1 MLVLCIVNNF
11 NNDIFFQICKSPK
24 ETKIHMD
31 PNMIIRIELAK
42 LELMKQEEK
51 RSKYNAMS

>member
-1 MLVLCIVNNF
+1 
-11 NNDIFFQICKSPK
+11 
-24 ETKIHMD
+24 MD

-42 LELMKQEEK
+42 LEMMKQEEK

>member
-51 RSKYNAMS
+51 RSK